1 MLVVIKIFMAACK
14 LIQMNHT
21 NRATA
26 QELVL
31 IYLNLQ
37 SVQMHFEETSSGT
50 KRPAWSQSVKVW
62 WKK

>member
-50 KRPAWSQSVKVW
+50 KRPA
-62 WKK
+62 